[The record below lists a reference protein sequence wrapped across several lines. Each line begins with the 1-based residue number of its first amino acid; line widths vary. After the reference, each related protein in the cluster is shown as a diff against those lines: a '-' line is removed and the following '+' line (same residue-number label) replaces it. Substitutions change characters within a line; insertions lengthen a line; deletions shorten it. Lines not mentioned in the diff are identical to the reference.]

1 MEQGYPT
8 REQAEAM
15 VQNRCPTM
23 ICANCK
29 VNRWCGA
36 DGVKV
41 SKSAGEAL
49 LAMHD
54 DLDALRVGLKVADI
68 NLRNAHDMVRRL
80 ADELGS
86 ARTGYCSPGIDDLLD
101 DADAMTKEDKP

>member
-29 VNRWCGA
+29 VNRWCGE

-41 SKSAGEAL
+41 SKSAGESF

-54 DLDALRVGLKVADI
+54 ELTKARDL
-68 NLRNAHDMVRRL
+68 VRRIVDRL
-80 ADELGS
+80 VYEKCNPTCLVWVNNLKCDNCPIHKLKIEAE
-86 ARTGYCSPGIDDLLD
+86 
-101 DADAMTKEDKP
+101 AMTKEDKP